1 MRKLEIT
8 FVAVLTALAFV
19 MAAGAPD
26 VAWAAHEQDASP
38 RTNHDRHAGYYYPLP
53 QTRET
58 YTAQAITLP
67 NSNRARR
74 LGFVT
79 AMTAGMMGN
88 NYAPPF
94 AMFAKGDDA
103 EKLIIVSVREG
114 AYNTLYRGR
123 ALLAM
128 LTSITRTTPIFQQFG
143 VEEVFNFFDLAKMLG
158 FQLITIS
165 DGDQYAHQIFIE

>member
-1 MRKLEIT
+1 MRKIEIT
-8 FVAVLTALAFV
+8 FVAVLAALAIL
-19 MAAGAPD
+19 AALGAPD
-26 VAWAAHEQDASP
+26 AASAAHAQDASP
-38 RTNHDRHAGYYYPLP
+38 RKNHDRHAGYYYPLP

-58 YTAQAITLP
+58 YKAQAVTLP
-67 NSNRARR
+67 DSDRSRR

-79 AMTAGMMGN
+79 AITAGMMGN

-94 AMFAKGDDA
+94 AIFAKGVEA

-123 ALLAM
+123 ALFAM
-128 LTSITRTTPIFQQFG
+128 LTSIARATPIFQQFG

-158 FQLITIS
+158 FEVITIS
-165 DGDQYAHQIFIE
+165 DGDKYAHQVFIE

>member
-1 MRKLEIT
+1 MRKIYIT
-8 FVAVLTALAFV
+8 LVAVLAALAMMV
-19 MAAGAPD
+19 MPGAPG
-26 VAWAAHEQDASP
+26 VALAAHGQDASP
-38 RTNHDRHAGYYYPLP
+38 RKNHDRHAGYYYPLP

-58 YTAQAITLP
+58 YKAQAITLP
-67 NSNRARR
+67 DSNRARR

-79 AMTAGMMGN
+79 AITAGMMGN
-88 NYAPPF
+88 HYAPPF

-103 EKLIIVSVREG
+103 EKLIIISVRDG

-128 LTSITRTTPIFQQFG
+128 LTSISRTTPMFQQFG
-143 VEEVFNFFDLAKMLG
+143 VEEIFNFFDLAKMLG
-158 FQLITIS
+158 FQMITIS

>member
-1 MRKLEIT
+1 MRKLEST
-8 FVAVLTALAFV
+8 LVAMLAALVILTT
-19 MAAGAPD
+19 GAPE
-26 VAWAAHEQDASP
+26 VASAAHEQDASP
-38 RTNHDRHAGYYYPLP
+38 RKNHDRHAGYYYPLP

-58 YTAQAITLP
+58 YKAQAVTLP
-67 NSNRARR
+67 DSNRSRR

-79 AMTAGMMGN
+79 ALTAGMMGN

-103 EKLIIVSVREG
+103 EKLIIVSVRAG
-114 AYNTLYRGR
+114 AYDTLYRGR

-128 LTSITRTTPIFQQFG
+128 LTTISRTTPIFQQFG

-158 FQLITIS
+158 FQVITIS